1 MKLSANKLAS
11 FISDLRSGGGY
22 MGGLVKTPYD
32 HLGAYD
38 TVSTAHALI
47 PLLLQPVMRPDDV
60 LVDVGCGKGRV
71 LHWAAH
77 SGQFKAMFGIE
88 LDKRIAAVVA
98 NRFAN
103 NMDVTIIAGDAL
115 TSLPDSATLLYLWNP
130 FDHNVMCRFRDAV
143 MSKYSRLGT
152 LGQLRIVYHNALHEQ
167 VWRDA
172 ACTIAPISLPD
183 GPHRAVAIT
192 F

>member
-1 MKLSANKLAS
+1 
-11 FISDLRSGGGY
+11 
-22 MGGLVKTPYD
+22 MGGLVKTPYV

-38 TVSTAHALI
+38 TVSTAHAFI
-47 PLLLQPVMRPDDV
+47 PLLLRPLMRPDDV
-60 LVDVGCGKGRV
+60 LVDVGCGKGRI
-71 LHWAAH
+71 LHWAVQ

-98 NRFAN
+98 GRFAN
-103 NMDVTIIAGDAL
+103 NMDVTVIAGNAL

-130 FDHNVMCRFRDAV
+130 FDHNMMRQFRDV
-143 MSKYSRLGT
+143 VISKYRRLGT
-152 LGQLRIVYHNALHEQ
+152 LSKLRIVYHNALHAD

-183 GPHRAVAIT
+183 NPHRAVAIT